1 MPTLV
6 RGSNLRGWGP
16 PLGVR
21 EGAPRDE
28 VYNPEGYRL
37 AGVPSLFFFLFRK
50 NSVMKSMLVIN
61 GSETIAKLFA
71 GIFEKRGWD
80 VAACGDRDSAI
91 ARLAGN
97 KRYDAVL
104 LNYRVPGTTGLQLA
118 RLIRSLEHRRMTAV
132 VMVTGKE
139 EITEEALAAGVDRV
153 LLKPINPNML
163 VWAVDKLII

>member
-1 MPTLV
+1 
-6 RGSNLRGWGP
+6 
-16 PLGVR
+16 
-21 EGAPRDE
+21 
-28 VYNPEGYRL
+28 
-37 AGVPSLFFFLFRK
+37 
-50 NSVMKSMLVIN
+50 MKSMLVID
-61 GSETIAKLFA
+61 GSETIAMLFA

-104 LNYRVPGTTGLQLA
+104 LNYRVPGTTGVQLA

-132 VMVTGKE
+132 VMVTGSE
-139 EITEEALAAGVDRV
+139 EIMEEALAAGVDRV

-163 VWAVDKLII
+163 VWAVDRLLI